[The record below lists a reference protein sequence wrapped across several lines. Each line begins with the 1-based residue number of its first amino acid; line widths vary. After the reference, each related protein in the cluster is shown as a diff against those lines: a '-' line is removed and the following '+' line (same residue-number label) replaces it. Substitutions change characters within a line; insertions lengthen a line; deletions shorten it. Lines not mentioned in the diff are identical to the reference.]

1 MGEGS
6 KCKCKLLSIIVLY
19 LFHRLFQPHT
29 LFLLYHAHDHR
40 APSTWHRFATGIAI
54 DKYLHLPVIMTIE
67 TLETEQQQQPPT
79 TAMKEELGNLNHNE
93 LRLAANARF
102 AANALDEALPLYS
115 LAVEVVRHRII
126 AAAGTANEK
135 MNEGDAEE
143 DSSGNDDDDD
153 NNNSS
158 VDYPSELI
166 IQLCNRSACL
176 YKMEMYDE
184 AKDDAVEAVEL
195 TGGTNPK
202 ALFRLARSL
211 LALGEYDGAIETL
224 ERALRYFDVQQQ
236 QLDSNQKVKEEIEP
250 TTTMNNLAAQ
260 QNEFQK
266 LLNIAKRKKQQA
278 SSSTTSPAA
287 VPQDDNVDNI
297 QSIKL
302 EPRTPSI
309 REFSRP
315 SKVDDDYCPLGEG
328 NFSTVVIC
336 QHKTT
341 HETFALKII
350 EKEQCAKLAKRQHPN
365 VHNEVMMERRILTQ
379 RRMPDHINIIKAYH
393 AMQDYNSLYFLM
405 ELHQQYGDLWSQI
418 RYDESKGMV
427 GMHPSLIRV
436 YMYELLAAVEHC
448 HRHGVVHRDIKPE
461 NVLLSERNG
470 HVILVDFGTAKDLI
484 QTDLNGPEFVGTPD
498 FMSPEAVREF
508 DKGGSGCDVTADLW
522 ALGVMVYQMYAGA
535 LPFEAASPY
544 MTFLKIQ
551 RGVFGRSMGVCD
563 DDAWDLIS
571 KFLKVEPKERLGAG
585 CFEWIP
591 PPKNDEDETKKTDGD
606 DDSPPPPLGQVI
618 EHGQGYDVI
627 RQHPFFA
634 KHVSKLEKQT
644 NSHIDIAMEANQ
656 PAPQLIP
663 SLRDLAVRATA
674 LFIDESSLDVDLED
688 EHPPGDGSSFDALR
702 LKPAE
707 RASVMHLLDRLHLL
721 KEPRIYRR
729 FFPTKQEARLSRVR
743 PESRDALGLTQIN
756 DKMGQFPGR
765 GEDENHPA
773 NKMPSNLLAGDKK
786 ICIQHITNP
795 LFDKT
800 TNDECSNDE
809 VRRKGYI
816 KQLKESIR
824 LVNRTRPKAVIAC
837 GYFDDSCR
845 KLLSKINES
854 VPIILHDGSAYFNF
868 WVHGAHCVA
877 LRLKDF
883 EQKFDS
889 DSDEASRSDAIGWLK
904 MELEQIKTA
913 RSHGYIFV
921 DGNPRDIPEQW
932 VAHMGK
938 NHVLGVLGQCAKP
951 EGEDPVV
958 FEEQFV
964 VAEQKSKKLDDDD
977 ISVGSSDSENSNA
990 PPDEHVMNIVGRYD
1004 NGVRCITV
1012 HEEEL
1017 EWDSELL

>member
-1 MGEGS
+1 MLVEQNYTQAAAS
-6 KCKCKLLSIIVLY
+6 SEPTADTITEPQDLS
-19 LFHRLFQPHT
+19 
-29 LFLLYHAHDHR
+29 
-40 APSTWHRFATGIAI
+40 
-54 DKYLHLPVIMTIE
+54 
-67 TLETEQQQQPPT
+67 
-79 TAMKEELGNLNHNE
+79 NLNHND

-115 LAVEVVRHRII
+115 LAVEVVRSRI
-126 AAAGTANEK
+126 AAANAN
-135 MNEGDAEE
+135 A
-143 DSSGNDDDDD
+143 SNDNADPYD
-153 NNNSS
+153 
-158 VDYPSELI
+158 VDYSSELI

-176 YKMEMYDE
+176 YKMEMYTE
-184 AKDDAVEAVEL
+184 ANVDAAEAVEL
-195 TGGTNPK
+195 TKGNNLK
-202 ALFRLARSL
+202 ALFRLARSQ
-211 LALGEYDGAIETL
+211 LALQDYGSAITTV
-224 ERALRYFDVQQQ
+224 ERALQYCEDHLSGNVAA
-236 QLDSNQKVKEEIEP
+236 DEESKRTALI
-250 TTTMNNLAAQ
+250 AQ

-266 LLNIAKRKKQQA
+266 LLNIAKRRKQQQKSNG
-278 SSSTTSPAA
+278 SSAQDEAA
-287 VPQDDNVDNI
+287 VI
-297 QSIKL
+297 ESIKL
-302 EPRTPSI
+302 EPRTPSV

-315 SKVDDDYCPLGEG
+315 SKVDDNYCPLGEG

-341 HETFALKII
+341 NETFALKII

-379 RRMPDHINIIKAYH
+379 KRMPDHVNIIKAYH
-393 AMQDYNSLYFLM
+393 AMQDYNTLYFLM
-405 ELHQQYGDLWSQI
+405 ELHQQHGDLWSLI
-418 RYDESKGMV
+418 RYKSNGMA

-448 HRHGVVHRDIKPE
+448 HRHGIVHRDIKPE

-470 HVILVDFGTAKDLI
+470 HVVLIDFGTAKDLI

-508 DKGGSGCDVTADLW
+508 DKGGSGCDFTADLW

-551 RGVFGRSMGVCD
+551 RGVYGRSMGLYD
-563 DDAWDLIS
+563 DDAWDLVT
-571 KFLKVEPKERLGAG
+571 KFLKVDPKDRLGAG

-591 PPKNDEDETKKTDGD
+591 PPKDNDGD
-606 DDSPPPPLGQVI
+606 ASKIEESDDSQSKPIGKVI
-618 EHGQGYDVI
+618 EHGEGYEII

-634 KHVSKLEKQT
+634 EHMSDIEKQI
-644 NSHIDIAMEANQ
+644 NSHLDVKVEAVQ
-656 PAPQLIP
+656 PAPQPIP

-674 LFIDESSLDVDLED
+674 LFIDQSSLDVDLED
-688 EHPPGDGSSFDALR
+688 DHPPGDGSSYDALR

-721 KEPRIYRR
+721 KEPRVHRR
-729 FFPTKQEARLSRVR
+729 FFKSKQEARLSRVR

-773 NKMPSNLLAGDKK
+773 NKMPTNLLGTNKK

-795 LFDKT
+795 LFCKK

-809 VRRKGYI
+809 VKRKGYI

-824 LVNRTRPKAVIAC
+824 LVNRTRPSAVVAC
-837 GYFDDSCR
+837 GYFDSSCR

-854 VPIILHDGSAYFNF
+854 VPVILHDGSAYFSF

-883 EQKFDS
+883 EHLE
-889 DSDEASRSDAIGWLK
+889 SDEDESSRKKAVGWLK

-921 DGNPRDIPEQW
+921 DGNPQDIPEQW
-932 VAHMGK
+932 VAQMGK
-938 NHVLGVLGQCAKP
+938 RHILGVLGQCSKP
-951 EGEDPVV
+951 EVSSPEDGMV
-958 FEEQFV
+958 FEQQIV
-964 VAEQKSKKLDDDD
+964 VAEQNNKIEDDD
-977 ISVGSSDSENSNA
+977 ISVGSSDSEKSSD
-990 PPDEHVMNIVGRYD
+990 PPDEHVMNVVGRFE

-1017 EWDSELL
+1017 EWDSEVLL

>member
-1 MGEGS
+1 
-6 KCKCKLLSIIVLY
+6 
-19 LFHRLFQPHT
+19 
-29 LFLLYHAHDHR
+29 
-40 APSTWHRFATGIAI
+40 
-54 DKYLHLPVIMTIE
+54 MTIE
-67 TLETEQQQQPPT
+67 NAADTPQQPSS
-79 TAMKEELGNLNHNE
+79 EELSNLNHNE

-115 LAVEVVRHRII
+115 LAVEVVRHRIAI
-126 AAAGTANEK
+126 ENHEDTAAENNE
-135 MNEGDAEE
+135 
-143 DSSGNDDDDD
+143 NDDANDSDD
-153 NNNSS
+153 S
-158 VDYPSELI
+158 VDYPAELI

-176 YKMEMYDE
+176 YKMEMYTE
-184 AKDDAVEAVEL
+184 AKDDAAEAVEL
-195 TGGTNPK
+195 TDGQNPK

-211 LALGEYDGAIETL
+211 LALGEYDGAIETV
-224 ERALRYFDVQQQ
+224 ERALLYCEG
-236 QLDSNQKVKEEIEP
+236 QLLNNNANNEDHEEREQ
-250 TTTMNNLAAQ
+250 TTSSSLAAQ

-266 LLNIAKRKKQQA
+266 LLNIAKRKKQQQA
-278 SSSTTSPAA
+278 KSSSNNNNNTAASPA
-287 VPQDDNVDNI
+287 QDEDI

-309 REFSRP
+309 REFLRP
-315 SKVDDDYCPLGEG
+315 SKVDDDYHPLGEG

-336 QHKTT
+336 QHKSTQ
-341 HETFALKII
+341 ETFALKII

-379 RRMPDHINIIKAYH
+379 QRMPDHINIIKAYH

-405 ELHQQYGDLWSQI
+405 ELHHHHGDLWSQI
-418 RYDESKGMV
+418 RYESNGMV
-427 GMHPSLIRV
+427 GMHPSLIRG

-448 HRHGVVHRDIKPE
+448 HRHGIVHRDIKPE

-470 HVILVDFGTAKDLI
+470 HVILIDFGTAKDLV

-508 DKGGSGCDVTADLW
+508 DKGSSGCDFTADLW

-563 DDAWDLIS
+563 DDAWDLIC
-571 KFLKVEPKERLGAG
+571 KLFKVVPRERLGAG
-585 CFEWIP
+585 CFEWVP
-591 PPKNDEDETKKTDGD
+591 PPKIDAHEAKATTDDGD
-606 DDSPPPPLGQVI
+606 ENNSSPPPPPPLGRVI

-634 KHVSKLEKQT
+634 KHVSDLEKQT
-644 NSHIDIAMEANQ
+644 NSHLDIAVEATQ
-656 PAPQLIP
+656 PAPQPIP

-674 LFIDESSLDVDLED
+674 LFIDQSSLNVDLED

-721 KEPRIYRR
+721 KEPRVYRR

-743 PESRDALGLTQIN
+743 PQSRDAIGLTQIN

-773 NKMPSNLLAGDKK
+773 NKMPSNLLDGDKK

-795 LFDKT
+795 LFCKM

-809 VRRKGYI
+809 VQRKGYI

-824 LVNRTRPKAVIAC
+824 LVNRTRPKAVVAC

-883 EQKFDS
+883 EQG
-889 DSDEASRSDAIGWLK
+889 SDESSRKDAVGWLK

-921 DGNPRDIPEQW
+921 EGNPKDIPEQW
-932 VAHMGK
+932 IAHMGK

-951 EGEDPVV
+951 EGGAQEDGVV
-958 FEEQFV
+958 FEDQFV
-964 VAEQKSKKLDDDD
+964 VAEQKNKIDDDD

-1017 EWDSELL
+1017 EWDSELLL

>member
-1 MGEGS
+1 MADNNTE
-6 KCKCKLLSIIVLY
+6 V
-19 LFHRLFQPHT
+19 
-29 LFLLYHAHDHR
+29 
-40 APSTWHRFATGIAI
+40 
-54 DKYLHLPVIMTIE
+54 
-67 TLETEQQQQPPT
+67 EQQPATQE
-79 TAMKEELGNLNHNE
+79 KEELSNLNHNE

-102 AANALDEALPLYS
+102 AANALDEALPMYS
-115 LAVEVVRHRII
+115 LAVEVVRHCIV
-126 AAAGTANEK
+126 AASGADNNA
-135 MNEGDAEE
+135 
-143 DSSGNDDDDD
+143 DSADSGVDDSGNDEVDY
-153 NNNSS
+153 
-158 VDYPSELI
+158 DYPSELI

-176 YKMEMYDE
+176 YKMELFHE
-184 AKDDAVEAVEL
+184 AKEDAAEAVEL
-195 TGGTNPK
+195 TEKQNPK

-211 LALGEYDGAIETL
+211 LALGEYDGAIETV
-224 ERALRYFDVQQQ
+224 ECALRYFDS
-236 QLDSNQKVKEEIEP
+236 QLNHNNDDKQVKEKSEP
-250 TTTMNNLAAQ
+250 TTTTSASSSLVAQ
-260 QNEFQK
+260 QYEFQK
-266 LLNIAKRKKQQA
+266 LLNIAKRRKQQTKS
-278 SSSTTSPAA
+278 SSSTVATSSSPVA
-287 VPQDDNVDNI
+287 QDDVT
-297 QSIKL
+297 SIKL

-309 REFSRP
+309 REFTRP
-315 SKVDDDYCPLGEG
+315 SKVDDNYRPLGEG

-341 HETFALKII
+341 NEKFALKII
-350 EKEQCAKLAKRQHPN
+350 EKDQCAKLAKRQHPN
-365 VHNEVMMERRILTQ
+365 VHNEVLMERRILTQ
-379 RRMPDHINIIKAYH
+379 QRMSDHINIIKAYH

-405 ELHQQYGDLWSQI
+405 ELHQNHGDLWSQI
-418 RYDESKGMV
+418 RYESNGMV

-448 HRHGVVHRDIKPE
+448 HRHGIVHRDIKPE

-470 HVILVDFGTAKDLI
+470 HVILIDFGTAKDLI
-484 QTDLNGPEFVGTPD
+484 ETDLNGPEFVGTPD

-508 DKGGSGCDVTADLW
+508 EKGGSGCDFTADLW

-551 RGVFGRSMGVCD
+551 RGVLGRSLGVCE
-563 DDAWDLIS
+563 DDAWDLIT
-571 KFLKVEPKERLGAG
+571 KFFRVEPKERLGAG

-591 PPKNDEDETKKTDGD
+591 PPKKDDDDDETKTDGD
-606 DDSPPPPLGQVI
+606 DSSPSLGRVI
-618 EHGQGYDVI
+618 EHGQGYHVI

-634 KHVSKLEKQT
+634 KHISALEKQT
-644 NSHIDIAMEANQ
+644 NSHLDIAVEATQ

-674 LFIDESSLDVDLED
+674 LFIDQSSLDVDLED

-702 LKPAE
+702 LRPAE

-773 NKMPSNLLAGDKK
+773 NKMPSNLLEGDKK
-786 ICIQHITNP
+786 VCIQHITNP
-795 LFDKT
+795 LFCKT
-800 TNDECSNDE
+800 TNGECSNDE

-824 LVNRTRPKAVIAC
+824 LVNRTRPKAVVAC

-883 EQKFDS
+883 EQS
-889 DSDEASRSDAIGWLK
+889 DDGSDESSRRDAIGWLK

-913 RSHGYIFV
+913 RSHGYLFV

-932 VAHMGK
+932 IAHMGK
-938 NHVLGVLGQCAKP
+938 NHVLGVLGQCVKP
-951 EGEDPVV
+951 ENEAPMDGVV
-958 FEEQFV
+958 FDEQFV
-964 VAEQKSKKLDDDD
+964 VAEQKNKIDDDD
-977 ISVGSSDSENSNA
+977 ISVGSSDSENSNT

-1017 EWDSELL
+1017 EWDSELLL

>member
-1 MGEGS
+1 M
-6 KCKCKLLSIIVLY
+6 
-19 LFHRLFQPHT
+19 
-29 LFLLYHAHDHR
+29 DN
-40 APSTWHRFATGIAI
+40 ST
-54 DKYLHLPVIMTIE
+54 E
-67 TLETEQQQQPPT
+67 
-79 TAMKEELGNLNHNE
+79 EELGNLNHNE

-115 LAVEVVRHRII
+115 VAVEVVRHRI
-126 AAAGTANEK
+126 
-135 MNEGDAEE
+135 DALNNTDVETNN
-143 DSSGNDDDDD
+143 DNDDDYFVGGADD
-153 NNNSS
+153 S
-158 VDYPSELI
+158 VDIMVDYTSELI

-176 YKMEMYDE
+176 YKMELFTE
-184 AKDDAVEAVEL
+184 AKEDAAEAVEL
-195 TGGTNPK
+195 SEKKNPK

-211 LALGEYDGAIETL
+211 LALGEYDGAIETV
-224 ERALRYFDVQQQ
+224 ECALTYFEGELQHGDN
-236 QLDSNQKVKEEIEP
+236 DVKEEDESKQS
-250 TTTMNNLAAQ
+250 TTSLVAQ
-260 QNEFQK
+260 QKEFQK
-266 LLNIAKRKKQQA
+266 LLNIAKRKKQQSKS
-278 SSSTTSPAA
+278 SSSTTTSSPA
-287 VPQDDNVDNI
+287 QDDI
-297 QSIKL
+297 LSIKL

-309 REFSRP
+309 REFTRP
-315 SKVDDDYCPLGEG
+315 SKVDDNYLPLGEG

-336 QHKTT
+336 THKTT
-341 HETFALKII
+341 QETFALKII

-379 RRMPDHINIIKAYH
+379 QRMPDHINIIKAYH

-405 ELHQQYGDLWSQI
+405 ELHQHHGDLWSLI
-418 RYDESKGMV
+418 RYQSNGMV
-427 GMHPSLIRV
+427 GMHPSLIRG

-448 HRHGVVHRDIKPE
+448 HRHGIVHRDIKPE

-470 HVILVDFGTAKDLI
+470 HVILIDFGTAKDLI
-484 QTDLNGPEFVGTPD
+484 ETDLNGPEFVGTPD

-508 DKGGSGCDVTADLW
+508 DKGGSGCDFTADLW

-551 RGVFGRSMGVCD
+551 RGVFGRSLGVYD
-563 DDAWDLIS
+563 DDAWDLIT
-571 KFLKVEPKERLGAG
+571 KLFKVKPEERLGAG
-585 CFEWIP
+585 CFEWVP
-591 PPKNDEDETKKTDGD
+591 PPKNGNDETKTDGD
-606 DDSPPPPLGQVI
+606 DSSPILLGQVI

-627 RQHPFFA
+627 REHPFFA
-634 KHVSKLEKQT
+634 KHISTLEKQT
-644 NSHIDIAMEANQ
+644 NSHLDIAVEATQ
-656 PAPQLIP
+656 PAPQPIP

-674 LFIDESSLDVDLED
+674 LFIDQSSLDVDLED
-688 EHPPGDGSSFDALR
+688 DHPPGDGSSFDALR
-702 LKPAE
+702 LRPAE

-765 GEDENHPA
+765 GEDENHPG
-773 NKMPSNLLAGDKK
+773 NKMPSKLLDGDK

-795 LFDKT
+795 LFCKL

-824 LVNRTRPKAVIAC
+824 LVNRTRPKAVVAC

-883 EQKFDS
+883 EQSGDDS
-889 DSDEASRSDAIGWLK
+889 DVAPRKDAIGWLK

-913 RSHGYIFV
+913 RSHGYLFV
-921 DGNPRDIPEQW
+921 DGNPQDIPKQW
-932 VAHMGK
+932 IAHMGK
-938 NHVLGVLGQCAKP
+938 NHVLGVLGQCVKP
-951 EGEDPVV
+951 ETEASLDGVV

-964 VAEQKSKKLDDDD
+964 VAEQKNRIDDAD

-1017 EWDSELL
+1017 EWDSELLL